1 MRRQTPHRC
10 SASVWMCPSAP
21 YGHPHYTACL
31 RKKDVRVY
39 WFTGAQ
45 QAALMNFLQRKQN
58 GFCFPG
64 QFFLVAFISWKHCQQ
79 FCFVLHLHHSKLE
92 TGERKGILSQAATM
106 HGQRGPAPQP
116 ASLPAGKTA
125 LEGDRAIY
133 LRYLPCRWISISQS
147 LWKCRG
153 WENEGRSVV
162 INCCGIVRVLG
173 WSERWEL
180 THFRRLIYYYIILYY
195 ENYILKLY

>member
-1 MRRQTPHRC
+1 
-10 SASVWMCPSAP
+10 
-21 YGHPHYTACL
+21 
-31 RKKDVRVY
+31 
-39 WFTGAQ
+39 
-45 QAALMNFLQRKQN
+45 MNFLQRKQN

-106 HGQRGPAPQP
+106 HRQRGPAAQP

-133 LRYLPCRWISISQS
+133 LRYLHCR
-147 LWKCRG
+147 
-153 WENEGRSVV
+153 
-162 INCCGIVRVLG
+162 
-173 WSERWEL
+173 
-180 THFRRLIYYYIILYY
+180 
-195 ENYILKLY
+195 